1 MMNQSLDFTQL
12 ARWQHSA
19 MKNKAL
25 LRVLHESAQ
34 DIFEG
39 NCTPLSLGFFEAS
52 VAAVYQQFGFVVFSP
67 ESRRLLSLELS
78 KQTRIASRLI
88 LEWLDQA
95 AYQQLADF
103 HVLRYLDAE
112 PDWLDLSQD
121 FCTAVVKRI
130 VVCRPQEWGAVGLI
144 HYPSEVLSLLMRAID
159 LQMMSLRQGLTVVA
173 GVELLND
180 LRLEM
185 TSSPQLS
192 DLPVEVWGRAIDGV
206 LRLIEA
212 DPLRLLAWRLEAFST
227 ERQLQNDARLAVID
241 LSAAELENKSL
252 AVIALTSVLSGIDV
266 ADSGVLVSETPVTFA
281 SLTKSLATLRSSA
294 TQQSQLLRGLMGL
307 TAPACSLN
315 ELVGEILRTGEQLG
329 VFQWAAVGKG
339 QRGVLLTS
347 LAFLVLDPYTELILS
362 TFGGCDEPK

>member
-12 ARWQHSA
+12 ARWQQSA

-25 LRVLHESAQ
+25 LRVLHESAE
-34 DIFEG
+34 DVLEG
-39 NCTPLSLGFFEAS
+39 KCTPLSLAFHEAS

-78 KQTRIASRLI
+78 KQTRIASRLV
-88 LEWLDQA
+88 LEWLDHA

-103 HVLRYLDAE
+103 HVLRYLDSE

-130 VVCRPQEWGAVGLI
+130 VVCRPQEWGSVGLI

-159 LQMMSLRQGLTVVA
+159 QQMMSLRQGLAVVT
-173 GVELLND
+173 GVDLLND
-180 LRLEM
+180 LREEM
-185 TSSPQLS
+185 NPTPQLN
-192 DLPVEVWGRAIDGV
+192 DMPLEVWGKSIDTV

-241 LSAAELENKSL
+241 MSAAELENKSL
-252 AVIALTSVLSGIDV
+252 AVIALMSVLSGIDV
-266 ADSGVLVSETPVTFA
+266 AGSGVLVSETPVTLT
-281 SLTKSLATLRSSA
+281 SLVKSLGTLSGTESP
-294 TQQSQLLRGLMGL
+294 QSQLLRGLMGL
-307 TAPACSLN
+307 TTPSCSIN
-315 ELVGEILRTGEQLG
+315 STVGEILRTGEHLG
-329 VFQWAAVGKG
+329 VFQWTAVGKG
-339 QRGVLLTS
+339 QRGILLTS
-347 LAFLVLDPYTELILS
+347 LAFLVLDPYTELICS
-362 TFGGCDEPK
+362 TFSGRDEAK